1 MRHPRPYPNPV
12 AVALAGFVTAAMLA
26 WIDAGIALA

>member
-1 MRHPRPYPNPV
+1 MRHRPYPNPV

-26 WIDAGIALA
+26 WIDAGVTFA